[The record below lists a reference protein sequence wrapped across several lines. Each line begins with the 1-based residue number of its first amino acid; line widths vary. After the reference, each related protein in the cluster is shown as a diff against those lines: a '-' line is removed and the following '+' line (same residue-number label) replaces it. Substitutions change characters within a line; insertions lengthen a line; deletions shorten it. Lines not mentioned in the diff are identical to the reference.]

1 MKRVKV
7 LAITLAFT
15 FVLLAFTAQPVAA
28 ASRYDSLR
36 SYMNSRYDAV
46 RGGYTIPGEGV
57 TRVDPTYGAI
67 TIMKEV
73 GTIYNRPAPVVIADV
88 MGFMENIQ
96 WLSGDEDEEP
106 RYGGFSDYLLGPVTN
121 GGNYRG
127 LVTWETLLDQN
138 DIPGTE
144 DFEINATAS
153 LLWINKTQTVSGGFG
168 IYTGEEPDLLS
179 TAYALMS
186 IQLVHTMYPLENA
199 WNWLHNETATVEWIE
214 SCKEGVAYK
223 LHPDSDRV
231 GVTAT
236 AAAVFAYKA
245 LDSQAAVPDTANIRA
260 WLLERQILDYDLPEF
275 IGGFEEGNGTA
286 EPNLVSTYY
295 ALTALETLATLSNVN
310 TTAAESFI
318 LNCQTQDGSFA
329 IAPGFS
335 TGKLRYSGYACEMLS
350 MAEFDGAMSILSSS
364 EDPYSLGGT
373 GFEWRTFVIIGI
385 VVVGVVL
392 AVLAVR
398 AD

>member
-73 GTIYNRPAPVVIADV
+73 GTIYNRPAPVTVPDV
-88 MGFMENIQ
+88 MGFMVGHQ
-96 WLSGDEDEEP
+96 WGSGDEDEEP
-106 RYGGFSDYLLGPVTN
+106 RYGGFSDYLLGPVTA

-127 LVTWETLLDQN
+127 LVTWEILMDQN

-144 DFEINATAS
+144 DHEINATAS
-153 LLWINKTQTVSGGFG
+153 LLWINKTQDVSGGFG
-168 IYTGEEPDLLS
+168 IIADAEPDLLS

-186 IQLVHTMYPLENA
+186 IRLIDTMYPLENA

-214 SCKEGVAYK
+214 SCKDGVAYK
-223 LHPDSDRV
+223 LHPNSDGV

-236 AAAVFAYKA
+236 SAAVLAYKA
-245 LDSQAAVPDTANIRA
+245 LDPLAAVPGTANIQA
-260 WLLERQILDYDLPEF
+260 WLLARQVLDFELPEYV
-275 IGGFEEGNGTA
+275 GGFEEGNGTA
-286 EPNLVSTYY
+286 EPNLLSTYY
-295 ALTALETLATLSNVN
+295 ALTALETLASLSTVN
-310 TTAAESFI
+310 TTAVESFI
-318 LNCQTQDGSFA
+318 LNCQSQDGSFA

-335 TGKLRYSGYACEMLS
+335 TGKLLYSGYACEILS

-364 EDPYSLGGT
+364 QDPYSPGGT
-373 GFEWRTFVIIGI
+373 GFEWRLYVIIGI
-385 VVVGVVL
+385 VLVGIVL

>member
-67 TIMKEV
+67 TIMREV

-96 WLSGDEDEEP
+96 WLSGDQEEQE

-144 DFEINATAS
+144 DYDINATAN
-153 LLWINKTQTVSGGFG
+153 LVWIDKTQAVSGGFG
-168 IYTGEEPDLLS
+168 KFTGEEPDLLS

-186 IQLVHTMYPLENA
+186 IQLIHTMYPLENA

-260 WLLERQILDYDLPEF
+260 WLLERQILDYQLPEF
-275 IGGFEEGNGTA
+275 VGGFEEGNGTA
-286 EPNLVSTYY
+286 EPNLLSTYY

-318 LNCQTQDGSFA
+318 LNCQTVDGSFA

-335 TGKLRYSGYACEMLS
+335 TGKLLYSGYACEMLS
-350 MAEFDGAMSILSSS
+350 MAEFGGAMSILSSS

-373 GFEWRTFVIIGI
+373 GFEWRTLVIIGI